1 MHVGMVGYNG
11 EKMSKSLGN
20 LVLISDALKSYS
32 ADAIR
37 LYLFSNHY
45 RSTWV
50 YDEIELDTWARVAED
65 LIEAV
70 EVPAYGI
77 EDELDVSSLR
87 DRFFNALDD
96 DLNTPIAIEALR
108 EIAIAILESPE
119 EDDVRDAQRTL
130 RELSEVLGLTLTA

>member
-1 MHVGMVGYNG
+1 M
-11 EKMSKSLGN
+11 
-20 LVLISDALKSYS
+20 
-32 ADAIR
+32 
-37 LYLFSNHY
+37 
-45 RSTWV
+45 

-70 EVPAYGI
+70 EFPAYGI